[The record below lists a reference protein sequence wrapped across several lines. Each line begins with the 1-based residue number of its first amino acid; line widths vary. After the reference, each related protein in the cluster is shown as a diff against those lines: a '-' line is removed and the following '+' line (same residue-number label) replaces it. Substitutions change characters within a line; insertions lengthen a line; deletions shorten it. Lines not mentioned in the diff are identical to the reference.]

1 MRDAGQAVGQLL
13 FFVLLIG
20 GVIWLVIHLSRRNKT
35 GSRPGQPSPDF
46 TNRWQHAAAVCAAD
60 PRYRLGR
67 LDTVAY
73 SDPARGT
80 RAWVTWNGAQGPQDV
95 WLQNAFP
102 QIGSWIVVTGAPGS
116 GQPGEPAFHVDRVHD
131 VIS

>member
-1 MRDAGQAVGQLL
+1 MRDAGQVVGQLL
-13 FFVLLIG
+13 FFVVLIG
-20 GVIWLVIHLSRRNKT
+20 GVIWFVVHLSRRKQ
-35 GSRPGQPSPDF
+35 GGPGQPSAHF
-46 TNRWQHAAAVCAAD
+46 MSRWQHAAAVCAAD

-67 LDTVAY
+67 LDSVAY

-80 RAWVTWNGAQGPQDV
+80 RAWVTWNGAHAAQDV

-102 QIGSWIVVTGAPGS
+102 PIGSWVVVTGAPGS
-116 GQPGEPAFHVDRVHD
+116 GQNGEPAFLVDRVHD

>member
-20 GVIWLVIHLSRRNKT
+20 GVIWFVVHLSRRKQT
-35 GSRPGQPSPDF
+35 GPGQPSAQF
-46 TNRWQHAAAVCAAD
+46 VSRWQHAAAVCAAD

-67 LDTVAY
+67 MDSVAY

-80 RAWVTWNGAQGPQDV
+80 RAWVTWNGAHAAQDV
-95 WLQNAFP
+95 WLQSAFP
-102 QIGSWIVVTGAPGS
+102 PIGSWVVVTGTPGS
-116 GQPGEPAFHVDRVHD
+116 GQNGEPALIVDRVHD